1 MKKVAIYI
9 VGIVT
14 TLLLSNCKNDILEPL
29 NPQQPEESAK
39 IELPKGADISLDAI
53 QIFENGGHQVKV
65 DADGKFNTTANT
77 LLVLGKEDRILYLSY
92 LSSDTIPSNKKV
104 TLNSLETASSLLL
117 QIFPNVFIPSSTA
130 SFESLKN
137 LIAQLQET
145 KQLATAI
152 DRSIVRNGYLNL
164 DDVEREYS
172 IAKEKIIQLAGLK
185 ENFLST
191 RAFQKNA
198 PTTRSSTTP
207 IPPQIINNRYKGVRL
222 DIKSSNFIT
231 ESKTWHCDMT
241 GYNERFGYVAMVH
254 AYKGNDGVVYP
265 YSNDFWEQMKFIIP
279 PMNVSKFMGT
289 TSSWGGIKAYFSD
302 TWRLFTEEG
311 FGFGDMTWDMS
322 KLSGIYMDFQKPNDV
337 VLVLS
342 PQESNNL
349 FVFNATMAFLAP
361 AISLLGGE
369 VKDDKSF
376 IKDFTYR
383 FVYKLATDPIF
394 INEIRAIASNKS
406 LSSTDKSYKI
416 YQKLQGKFVGFI
428 TGDAIKLYPKLAKS
442 LANKAFKKAIT
453 DVNFYEKVV
462 KLTGDLV
469 MAYLGLT
476 EHGFYYDMKLDF
488 GQEDVPNG
496 VIIENGVL
504 VKWPDE
510 AIPEDGKV
518 VVPNLVVKIGDYAF
532 YNIDCLKEV
541 RIPSSVK
548 SIGDEAFMDC
558 DCLSK
563 VEFSE
568 GLEEIGYYAFG
579 FCQLISIKLP
589 TTLNNIKRYAF
600 GGCKK
605 LKSISFSN
613 PNMKVSR
620 QIVDC
625 CYNLSEVT
633 FPDGLRKIWDG
644 VLENSGIKKIDIPS
658 SVQEIGKD
666 AFDHTNLSEIKLP
679 YSLKVINNGAFAHTS
694 LSKVAIPNSVTY
706 LGDFAFGGCK
716 NLEEVILPNISYLS
730 EGLFSGCTNLKKL
743 NLPNTITSIGSQVFS
758 YCIYNHRTTKT
769 NQKYPSVNL

>member
-1 MKKVAIYI
+1 MCLVMILLFKTTSLITTSMKKVAIYI

-14 TLLLSNCKNDILEPL
+14 TLLFSNCKSDILEPL
-29 NPQQPEESAK
+29 NPPQPKESAK

-65 DADGKFNTTANT
+65 DPDGKFNTTANT

-117 QIFPNVFIPSSTA
+117 QIFPNVFIPTSTA

-164 DDVEREYS
+164 DDVDREYS

-207 IPPQIINNRYKGVRL
+207 ISPQIINNRYKGVRL

-231 ESKTWHCDMT
+231 GSKTWHCNMT

-254 AYKGNDGVVYP
+254 AYKGNDGVIYP

-311 FGFGDMTWDMS
+311 FGFDDMTWDMS

-342 PQESNNL
+342 PQENNNL

-376 IKDFTYR
+376 IKDFIYR

-469 MAYLGLT
+469 MSYLGLT

-488 GQEDVPNG
+488 GQEEVPDG

-504 VKWPDE
+504 VKWPNE
-510 AIPEDGKV
+510 AIPENGHV
-518 VVPNLVVKIGDYAF
+518 TIPN
-532 YNIDCLKEV
+532 
-541 RIPSSVK
+541 SVI
-548 SIGDEAFMDC
+548 SIGEA
-558 DCLSK
+558 
-563 VEFSE
+563 
-568 GLEEIGYYAFG
+568 A
-579 FCQLISIKLP
+579 
-589 TTLNNIKRYAF
+589 
-600 GGCKK
+600 
-605 LKSISFSN
+605 FSN
-613 PNMKVSR
+613 CR
-620 QIVDC
+620 
-625 CYNLSEVT
+625 
-633 FPDGLRKIWDG
+633 
-644 VLENSGIKKIDIPS
+644 
-658 SVQEIGKD
+658 
-666 AFDHTNLSEIKLP
+666 
-679 YSLKVINNGAFAHTS
+679 SLTS
-694 LSKVAIPNSVTY
+694 ITIPNSVTSI
-706 LGDFAFGGCK
+706 GDGAFYKCGS
-716 NLEEVILPNISYLS
+716 LTSITIPNSV
-730 EGLFSGCTNLKKL
+730 
-743 NLPNTITSIGSQVFS
+743 TSIGYGTFWDCPSLTSITIPNSVKEIGGYAFFNCSSLTSITIPNSVKEIGRSAFNSCFS
-758 YCIYNHRTTKT
+758 LTSITIPNSVKKIGSYAFDYCRSLTSITIPNSVKEIGGYAFGDCPSLTSIVCKAFVPPTLYKETAVNSDDFGYYGTLIIPIGTKHLYE
-769 NQKYPSVNL
+769 QAEGWKKCSPIVEEDL

>member
-1 MKKVAIYI
+1 MCLVMILLFKTTSLITTSMKKVAIYI

-14 TLLLSNCKNDILEPL
+14 TLLFSNCKNDILEPL
-29 NPQQPEESAK
+29 NPPQPKESAK

-65 DADGKFNTTANT
+65 DPDGKFNTTANT

-117 QIFPNVFIPSSTA
+117 QIFPNVFIPTSTA

-164 DDVEREYS
+164 DDVDREYS

-185 ENFLST
+185 ENFLSA

-207 IPPQIINNRYKGVRL
+207 ISPQIINNRYKGVRL

-231 ESKTWHCDMT
+231 ESKTWHCNMT

-254 AYKGNDGVVYP
+254 AYKGNDGVIYP

-342 PQESNNL
+342 PQENNNL

-416 YQKLQGKFVGFI
+416 YQKLQGKFVGFV

-469 MAYLGLT
+469 MGYFGLA
-476 EHGFYYDMKLDF
+476 EHGFYFDMKLDF

-504 VKWPDE
+504 VEWPNE
-510 AIPEDGKV
+510 AIPASGHVIIPDAVK
-518 VVPNLVVKIGDYAF
+518 KIGNRAF
-532 YNIDCLKEV
+532 FCCNKLT
-541 RIPSSVK
+541 
-548 SIGDEAFMDC
+548 SI
-558 DCLSK
+558 
-563 VEFSE
+563 
-568 GLEEIGYYAFG
+568 
-579 FCQLISIKLP
+579 
-589 TTLNNIKRYAF
+589 T
-600 GGCKK
+600 
-605 LKSISFSN
+605 
-613 PNMKVSR
+613 
-620 QIVDC
+620 
-625 CYNLSEVT
+625 
-633 FPDGLRKIWDG
+633 
-644 VLENSGIKKIDIPS
+644 
-658 SVQEIGKD
+658 
-666 AFDHTNLSEIKLP
+666 
-679 YSLKVINNGAFAHTS
+679 
-694 LSKVAIPNSVTY
+694 IPNSVTY
-706 LGDFAFGGCK
+706 IGYEAFSGCNKMTSITIPNSVTYIGYEAFRLCK
-716 NLEEVILPNISYLS
+716 NLISITISNSVTCINDETFADCLCLTNVDIPNSVESINKGAFSDCTSLKKISIPNSVISIGNYAFSRCLNLASITLPNSVRSI
-730 EGLFSGCTNLKKL
+730 GNGAL
-743 NLPNTITSIGSQVFS
+743 NDCSSLASITLPNSLRGIGDGALNGCSNLASVICKATIPPFVTDYYYGGKGTLGYVRKIVVPIG
-758 YCIYNHRTTKT
+758 TKLQYEQA
-769 NQKYPSVNL
+769 NAWKECSPIVEEDL